1 MTIVDDYDDDD
12 FDEDDCDD
20 VDVDEGDYDIDDDDD
35 EEDVDDDGNQVRGA
49 QKTTCKGMRGAGY
62 ALDIVRAP

>member
-20 VDVDEGDYDIDDDDD
+20 VDVDEGDYDIDDD

-62 ALDIVRAP
+62 GLDIVRAP